1 MVRTFEKFTTYN
13 KVIKDAKD
21 IYKMEHSTVSTPT
34 YYLWKTE
41 EMREEVWEELKQHWS
56 SLGFRIVTF
65 LDGNSNKDIHEGL
78 KAVIQNHLSS

>member
-1 MVRTFEKFTTYN
+1 M
-13 KVIKDAKD
+13 AKGA
-21 IYKMEHSTVSTPT
+21 ISKPT

-41 EMREEVWEELKQHWS
+41 DMSQEELEEQKKYWM

-78 KAVIQNHLSS
+78 KAVIKNHLSG